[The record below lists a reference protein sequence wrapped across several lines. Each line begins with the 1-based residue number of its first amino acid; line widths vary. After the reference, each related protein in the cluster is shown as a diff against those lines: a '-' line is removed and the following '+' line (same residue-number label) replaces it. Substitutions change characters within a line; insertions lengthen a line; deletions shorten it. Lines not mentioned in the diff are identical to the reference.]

1 MEDDIKKKSNY
12 RKKKKKRKNV
22 NVQEKH
28 DNWEFLKN

>member
-12 RKKKKKRKNV
+12 RQKEKKKNV
-22 NVQEKH
+22 NMQEKH